1 MRCRLAPVLLA
12 CVAGLAAPALEV
24 AQAVPPAQAKVQPE
38 AILSQ
43 ARDAYVGLAARGFR
57 GYRSIVTPDWPLT
70 LAELAKT
77 NPDGYEAA
85 LKLLQQIRYEV
96 RVGAHGQ
103 SQITHTFVDT
113 PNQGTTT
120 GLNQVNQG
128 VEQAVNGFFQ
138 TWAPLMVHSPIP
150 PKEVPCKAE
159 DQGSHFQLNWE
170 EAGGVRVDL
179 RLDRAFTVTE
189 MKVLAPAF
197 HAAIRPTFERQS
209 GAFVLCGYDADF
221 TPQNGGAAMTL
232 KVLIQN
238 QLLDGLPL
246 PAHLDVTVWTQGR
259 KERMTFAF
267 TELKAEAKGSGQ

>member
-1 MRCRLAPVLLA
+1 MRSRLAPLLLV
-12 CVAGLAAPALEV
+12 CLAGPAAPILGAFQPE
-24 AQAVPPAQAKVQPE
+24 PPAPVKLQPE

-43 ARDAYVGLAARGFR
+43 ARGAYVGLSARGFR
-57 GYRSIVTPDWPLT
+57 GYRSVVTPDWPLT

-85 LKLLQQIRYEV
+85 VKLLAQIRYEV

-103 SQITHTFVDT
+103 SQVTHTFVDT
-113 PNQGTTT
+113 PNEGTTT

-128 VEQAVNGFFQ
+128 VEQAINGFFQ
-138 TWAPLMVHSPIP
+138 TWAPFMVHSPIP
-150 PKEVPCKAE
+150 PKGTPCKAE
-159 DQGSHFQLNWE
+159 DLGSHFRLNWE
-170 EAGGVRVDL
+170 EAGGVSVDL

-197 HAAIRPTFERQS
+197 HAAIRPTFERQA
-209 GAFVLCGYDADF
+209 GAFVLTGYDADF
-221 TPQNGGAAMTL
+221 KPQDGGAAMTL
-232 KVLIQN
+232 KVLIRN
-238 QLLDGLPL
+238 QSLDGMPL

-267 TELKAEAKGSGQ
+267 TELKAEAK